1 MLFLKTFW
9 WIFLELLP
17 YNCLYFE
24 MAFLMHSLLYLV
36 VILRASL
43 FAVRAMV
50 AILVIHSSTN
60 VSLWEGRLGD
70 ACMPMCC
77 YLIYDGVVSPICVV
91 FYYTYCF
98 ANKVVYM

>member
-1 MLFLKTFW
+1 MS
-9 WIFLELLP
+9 

-50 AILVIHSSTN
+50 AILDIHSSTN
-60 VSLWEGRLGD
+60 VSLWGELGD
-70 ACMPMCC
+70 GCMSMRC
-77 YLIYDGVVSPICVV
+77 YVVYNGVVSPICVG
-91 FYYTYCF
+91 FCYTYCF
-98 ANKVVYM
+98 ANKMVCM